1 MFASLQAF
9 MGQTGAVPDN
19 PDALVN
25 IGWLEPHPE
34 GWSPRW
40 AFQGNNG
47 AIYVVP
53 VSGGDCDL

>member
-1 MFASLQAF
+1 VFASLQAF
-9 MGQTGAVPDN
+9 MNTTGATPDS
-19 PDALVN
+19 PDSLVD

-40 AFQGNNG
+40 AFQGIDG

-53 VSGGDCDL
+53 VPGGDCDV